1 MSGEKVLIVDDTG
14 FSRIVIEKT
23 LASLDLE
30 YTHAKSGQEAL
41 DHLGRVKFDLVIS
54 DYLMPEMDG
63 LELYRRALAAA
74 FNNSAVCTPFILITA
89 HSSKDLA
96 ETAGQLGIAAV
107 VQKSSQGMDLVERV
121 QEVLGGAGVIHLN
134 LEVTGEL
141 SVKLQALSKRF
152 GTSGDRITRT
162 VLETFLRLPE
172 TDDLQSI
179 EQIVDRMRLR
189 SASWSG

>member
-23 LASLDLE
+23 LAALDLD

-41 DHLGRVKFDLVIS
+41 DHLGRARFDLVIS

-74 FNNSAVCTPFILITA
+74 FNDSSACTPFILITA

-96 ETAGQLGIAAV
+96 ETAAQLGIAAV

-134 LEVTGEL
+134 LEITGEL
-141 SVKLQALSKRF
+141 SVKLQTLSKRF
-152 GTSGDRITRT
+152 GTSGDRVART
-162 VLETFLRLPE
+162 LLETFLLLPE

-179 EQIVDRMRLR
+179 DQIVDRLRLR
-189 SASWSG
+189 SSSWSG

>member
-23 LASLDLE
+23 LAALDLE

-41 DHLGRVKFDLVIS
+41 DHLGRAKFDLVIS

-74 FNNSAVCTPFILITA
+74 FNASKACTPFILITA
-89 HSSKDLA
+89 HSSKDLS

-141 SVKLQALSKRF
+141 SVKLQTLSKRF
-152 GTSGDRITRT
+152 GTSGDRIVRT
-162 VLETFLRLPE
+162 VLESFLRLPE

-179 EQIVDRMRLR
+179 DQIVDRMRLR
-189 SASWSG
+189 SANWSG